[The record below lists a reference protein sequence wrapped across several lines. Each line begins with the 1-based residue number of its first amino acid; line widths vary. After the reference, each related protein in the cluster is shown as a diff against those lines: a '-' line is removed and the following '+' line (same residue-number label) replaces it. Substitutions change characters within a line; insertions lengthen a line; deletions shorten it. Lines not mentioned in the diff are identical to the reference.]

1 MKDRKD
7 AIGFVFSG
15 GGLQGIA
22 HIGAVTALYELGIR
36 PEYVSGTSSGSIMA
50 MLVAMGLEPKEMH
63 EVAKKYWKILAEIDN
78 GLIFKA
84 LAQFIVYK
92 KVQKNGIKNGEIISD
107 VVKEVLASKGLEND
121 FKSLPINLS
130 VCTVDTMTTDEC
142 IFTTY
147 DEHLEREHIHYL
159 TDVPL
164 DVAVRASMSFP
175 AIYTTCPYKEY
186 DFVDGGSKDNLP
198 VRVLKDM
205 GVGKVLAIGFDILQY
220 KPDAGLDGLIKV
232 IWRALDVY
240 SIDSTRESMKLADL
254 AVQIKNENT
263 ALFSIDSVDD
273 TIQEGYDAIMA
284 HKDEILKVF
293 G

>member
-50 MLVAMGLEPKEMH
+50 MLVAMGLEP
-63 EVAKKYWKILAEIDN
+63 
-78 GLIFKA
+78 
-84 LAQFIVYK
+84 
-92 KVQKNGIKNGEIISD
+92 KNGEIISD